1 MKPNR
6 QSRLADPQR
15 GLADRLQERII
26 DVIGGAVVAACVTG
40 FFWSMATGS
49 DLTRS
54 EIAHLTR
61 AIGKASREVSSLRAE
76 ATLLREVLAQR
87 REELDA
93 NGQLPTHAPVEE
105 YFQALSAPATDR
117 GLRVLRHNPLSARTY
132 PGLLEQRYVFEV
144 AGSTQSIIRFL
155 ETIEQSDFWADVS
168 YLVIDGNSRA
178 GRRGAADPH
187 AERFTR
193 QATLTISLFS
203 APATESTG
211 KPVSPVGKPRRAVV
225 GKPT

>member
-6 QSRLADPQR
+6 QSRLADWQSQ
-15 GLADRLQERII
+15 LAGRLQERII
-26 DVIGGAVVAACVTG
+26 DVIGGAVVVACVTG
-40 FFWSMATGS
+40 FFWSLAAGS
-49 DLTRS
+49 DLTRG

-61 AIGKASREVSSLRAE
+61 AVGKASREVSSLRSE
-76 ATLLREVLAQR
+76 ATFLREALAQR
-87 REELDA
+87 REELEA

-105 YFQALSAPATDR
+105 YFQALSASATDR

-178 GRRGAADPH
+178 GGRRAADPY
-187 AERFTR
+187 AEGSTR

-211 KPVSPVGKPRRAVV
+211 KPVSPT